1 MTEELDQLRA
11 TMRAFCD
18 REVRPGARDRDRDES
33 FPTDLVAKMVDI
45 GILGAAIPTEFGGMG
60 LDAHGYQAVIE
71 ELGAADSSLRSMA
84 SVNLGLVGMSIMAWG
99 TREQQERWLPGLAAG
114 RLGAF
119 GLTEPDA
126 GSNPSQMTSRAV
138 RDGDDWV
145 INGAKVYITNGS
157 LGAVTMIFARAID
170 GGDDLGITC
179 YLVPQD
185 APGYD
190 GRQIHGKLGLRS
202 GDTAEIALTD
212 VRVPGDS
219 VLGEVGGGMKVALSA
234 LDNGRFSLS
243 AGCVGT
249 CREALEVAVRYAT
262 ERTQFG
268 KPIASFQLVQELLAA
283 IHVDHQAAAPWS
295 TRSPPRRRPAS
306 GSPWRCPPPSCSPPR
321 QPSAAPTA
329 PSRSTA
335 VTATSTSTP
344 SSACSAMPGSPRC
357 TRAPARS
364 STCIIGD
371 QSEDDHGCGDQVW
384 PPDMPRGRFGLDVFD
399 GGWGFGPRAGDDQF
413 VGDGVANKQKV
424 DGIVGDP
431 VAAEHRPDLGLR
443 ICVHGADQHGGRI
456 MADAPH
462 RDAVDGRQLVENAG
476 EQRPV
481 SCDQVTEHALQ
492 DVAQFVHDR
501 IAGVGHAQLQ
511 RALAIDERGCELGH
525 TFRDTNLP
533 AIRFSW
539 RGGGVR
545 RHRQE
550 QHGEHDSADD
560 PMTQRCGHL
569 PLQQRGAQPRYP
581 DPLRL
586 CGLRRA

>member
-99 TREQQERWLPGLAAG
+99 TREQQERWLPELAAG

-170 GGDDLGITC
+170 AGDDLGITC

-283 IHVDHQAAAPWS
+283 IHVDHQAARALVDKV
-295 TRSPPRRRPAS
+295 
-306 GSPWRCPPPSCSPPR
+306 
-321 QPSAAPTA
+321 AAKKAAGERFTLEV
-329 PSRSTA
+329 STA
-335 VTATSTSTP
+335 KLFATEAAVRCADRAVQVHGGHGYIDEYPVQRMLRDARVTTLYEGTSQIQHL
-344 SSACSAMPGSPRC
+344 
-357 TRAPARS
+357 
-364 STCIIGD
+364 IIG
-371 QSEDDHGCGDQVW
+371 
-384 PPDMPRGRFGLDVFD
+384 
-399 GGWGFGPRAGDDQF
+399 
-413 VGDGVANKQKV
+413 
-424 DGIVGDP
+424 
-431 VAAEHRPDLGLR
+431 
-443 ICVHGADQHGGRI
+443 
-456 MADAPH
+456 
-462 RDAVDGRQLVENAG
+462 
-476 EQRPV
+476 
-481 SCDQVTEHALQ
+481 
-492 DVAQFVHDR
+492 
-501 IAGVGHAQLQ
+501 
-511 RALAIDERGCELGH
+511 RALTGINA
-525 TFRDTNLP
+525 
-533 AIRFSW
+533 FS
-539 RGGGVR
+539 
-545 RHRQE
+545 
-550 QHGEHDSADD
+550 
-560 PMTQRCGHL
+560 
-569 PLQQRGAQPRYP
+569 
-581 DPLRL
+581 
-586 CGLRRA
+586 